1 MKRLPIGIQHLSKL
15 MERNGVYVDKT
26 QLVHQLVNEGTA
38 YFLSRPRRFGK
49 SLLVSTLQELFEGNQ
64 KLFKGLWIDD
74 HWDWT
79 ETNPVIHISFA
90 PLDYQDGTLKDAI
103 ITELHAKAASHGLS
117 LKGKSVKSCFN
128 ELLQLLHAK
137 KGKIV
142 ILIDEYDKPITDYL
156 EDNGLRQ
163 AKAHQKVLKSFYSVL
178 KDSDEINERVRLL
191 FITGVS
197 KFAKVSIFSDL
208 NLLDDITLNEKYATI
223 TGYTQQELEHYF
235 DDYLKIV
242 EERLNISH
250 EKLIER
256 MREWYDGYSWDG
268 INHVYNPFGTLQFL
282 SNRVFRNYWF
292 STGTPTFLLA
302 QLKKHGDFAVENSH
316 VDSSFLEKYDLENI
330 EPIQLLFQTGY
341 LTVKTVDPMTGDM
354 VLDYPNK
361 EVRDSLYRFLIHE
374 IARSSRRINSGLT
387 MDDLQSAFETN
398 NLPRVKVILNTF
410 LGDLPEETFRVKSE
424 GLYHGLIH
432 IIFSYL
438 GAYIQSEVHSS
449 HGRADTVVQTDT
461 DVYIFEFKF
470 KESAEIAF
478 QQILTNGYADKYRAS
493 GKRITG
499 IGVNFCQ
506 TKKKVADWKTEFI

>member
-1 MKRLPIGIQHLSKL
+1 MKNLPIGIQHLSKM
-15 MERNGVYVDKT
+15 MERNGIYVDKT
-26 QLVHQLVNEGTA
+26 ELVHQLVTQGTA

-49 SLLVSTLQELFEGNQ
+49 SLLVSTLKELFEGN
-64 KLFKGLWIDD
+64 KILFKGLWIENN
-74 HWDWT
+74 WDWSH
-79 ETNPVIHISFA
+79 TNPVIHISFA
-90 PLDYQDGTLKDAI
+90 PLDYQDMSLKEAI
-103 ITELHAKAASHGLS
+103 LLELHAKAELHGLS
-117 LKGKSVKSCFN
+117 LKSKTIKSCFN
-128 ELLQLLHAK
+128 ELLMLLHAK
-137 KGKIV
+137 KGKVV

-163 AKAHQKVLKSFYSVL
+163 AKAHQKVLKTFYSVL
-178 KDSDEINERVRLL
+178 KDADHMVRLL

-208 NLLDDITLNEKYATI
+208 NLLDDITLHKDYATI

-235 DDYLKIV
+235 DDYLKRV
-242 EERLNISH
+242 EDQLNISR
-250 EKLIER
+250 EILIQK

-268 INHVYNPFGTLQFL
+268 VRHVYNPFGTLAFL
-282 SNRVFRNYWF
+282 TNRAFRNYWF
-292 STGTPTFLLA
+292 STGTPTFLIQ
-302 QLKKHGDFAVENSH
+302 QLKRYGEFVVENVS

-341 LTVKTVDPMTGDM
+341 LTVKTLDPMTGNM

-361 EVRDSLYRFLIHE
+361 EVRESLYRFLIYE
-374 IARSSRRINSGLT
+374 IARSSRRLNSGMT
-387 MDDLQSAFETN
+387 MDDLQYAFETN
-398 NLPRVKVILNTF
+398 NLSRVQVILNTF
-410 LGDLPEETFRVKSE
+410 LGDLPEETYRVKSE

-432 IIFSYL
+432 ILFSYL
-438 GAYIQSEVHSS
+438 GTFIQSEVHSS
-449 HGRADTVVQTDT
+449 RGRADIVVQTDT

-478 QQILTNGYADKYRAS
+478 QQILTNGYANKYRAS

-506 TKKKVADWKTEFI
+506 TKKQVADWKTELI